1 MFLTTLRMFIT
12 LLMFIFIVF
21 TIPKAPA
28 EYYRSRTCEVSEHFP
43 GFIWSF
49 SYMETR
55 TLLEVK
61 GKNLCLGR
69 YLHVSL
75 QHFYYRTVLNQ
86 ELLSLV
92 LYCNNSLLWDT
103 RNTRNTKDCYTN
115 IKDCNILPDSI
126 KEQKNDQLALCYHI
140 NTRLKVTCEFNTNF
154 KLEYNLRCHWVQ
166 TFLLLT
172 KNAVSTVL

>member
-1 MFLTTLRMFIT
+1 MHIHLYSLSWRLQLGIS
-12 LLMFIFIVF
+12 
-21 TIPKAPA
+21 
-28 EYYRSRTCEVSEHFP
+28 YRSRTYEVSEHFS

-49 SYMETR
+49 SYLETWA
-55 TLLEVK
+55 LLEVK
-61 GKNLCLGR
+61 GNNLCLDR

-75 QHFYYRTVLNQ
+75 QHFYSRTVLNQ

-126 KEQKNDQLALCYHI
+126 KEQKTNQLALCYCTDTGL
-140 NTRLKVTCEFNTNF
+140 NVACGFNTDC
-154 KLEYNLRCHWVQ
+154 KLEYGLRCHWVQ
-166 TFLLLT
+166 TFLLLLTTTTT
-172 KNAVSTVL
+172 KQK